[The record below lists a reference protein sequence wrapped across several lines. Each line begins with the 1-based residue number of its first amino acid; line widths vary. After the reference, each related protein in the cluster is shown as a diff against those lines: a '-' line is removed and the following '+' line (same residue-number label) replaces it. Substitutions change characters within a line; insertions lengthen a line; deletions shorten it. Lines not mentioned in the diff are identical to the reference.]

1 MNKKTKNFSDLS
13 KKQKDKIISDC
24 CEGANE
30 EQAKLLLL
38 LELTEKEKEKENDK
52 EQAKQAESYLS
63 LVKEIIRLKYR
74 NDDEPTK
81 ADYYAKGYR
90 DGMKET
96 LNTIIEALEEQYKQI
111 K

>member
-13 KKQKDKIISDC
+13 KKQKDKIISDS

-30 EQAKLLLL
+30 EQAKLLL
-38 LELTEKEKEKENDK
+38 ELVKKEKEEENDI
-52 EQAKQAESYLS
+52 ERAKQAEGYLS
-63 LVKEIIRLKYR
+63 LVIKEIIRLKHR

-96 LNTIIEALEEQYKQI
+96 LNTIIETLEEQYKQI